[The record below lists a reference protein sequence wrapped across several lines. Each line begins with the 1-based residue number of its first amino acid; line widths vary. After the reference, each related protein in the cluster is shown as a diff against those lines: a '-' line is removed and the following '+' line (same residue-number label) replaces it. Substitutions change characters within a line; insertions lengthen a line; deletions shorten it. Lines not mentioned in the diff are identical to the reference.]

1 MDTALNSKYFENKSL
16 KTPLIITAVGVLLLI
31 MGLIIPGLIIAAVG
45 GALIY
50 FSINTTTDEAYDRSV
65 AAGLP
70 DFKTRALSKLGID
83 EDEVNEIAPIVM
95 GGYRFNGATRF
106 KQGADGKWRTN
117 RYETVVLY
125 FSPREVHCYT
135 YSVDTTNPNVS
146 PKEDTEVYFY
156 QDIVTVSTSSE
167 SQNVTDSKTG
177 KSSVANY
184 ESFVLRTTGGNALTV
199 AVSGAEGTDVQRS
212 INAMRQLLRQKKS
225 Q

>member
-1 MDTALNSKYFENKSL
+1 MDTKLNNKYFENKDL
-16 KTPLIITAVGVLLLI
+16 KVPIAITVVGVVLLLS
-31 MGLIIPGLIIAAVG
+31 GAVLPGIVIAAVG
-45 GALIY
+45 GVLIY
-50 FSINTTTDEAYDRSV
+50 FSINTTTDEEYDKSV

-70 DFKTRALSKLGID
+70 DLRSHALMKLGID
-83 EDEVNEIAPIVM
+83 EEEVNEIAPIIM
-95 GGYRFNGATRF
+95 GGYRFSGATKF

-117 RYETVVLY
+117 RYEAVVLF
-125 FSPREVHCYT
+125 FSPREVHSYT
-135 YSVDTTNPNVS
+135 YSVDTTNANAN

-167 SQNVTDSKTG
+167 SLNVTDAKTG
-177 KSSVANY
+177 KQDVANY

-199 AVSGAEGTDVQRS
+199 AVSDTEGTDVQRS

>member
-1 MDTALNSKYFENKSL
+1 MDTKLNNKYFENKDL
-16 KTPLIITAVGVLLLI
+16 KVPLIITVVGVVLLLC
-31 MGLIIPGLIIAAVG
+31 GAALPGILIAAVG

-50 FSINTTTDEAYDRSV
+50 FSINTTTDADYDKSV

-70 DFKTRALSKLGID
+70 DFKSRALMKLGID

-95 GGYRFNGATRF
+95 GGYRFSGASKY

-117 RYETVVLY
+117 RYETVVLF

-135 YSVDTTNPNVS
+135 YSVDTTDPSANPR
-146 PKEDTEVYFY
+146 EDTEVYFY

-167 SQNVTDSKTG
+167 SLNVTDAKTG
-177 KSSVANY
+177 KKNVANY

-199 AVSGAEGTDVQRS
+199 AVGNTEGTDVQRS

>member
-1 MDTALNSKYFENKSL
+1 MDTKLNNKYFENKDL
-16 KTPLIITAVGVLLLI
+16 KVPLIITVVGVVLLLC
-31 MGLIIPGLIIAAVG
+31 GAALPGILIAAVG

-50 FSINTTTDEAYDRSV
+50 FSINTTTDADYDKSV

-70 DFKTRALSKLGID
+70 DFKSRALMKLGID

-95 GGYRFNGATRF
+95 GGYRFSGANKY

-117 RYETVVLY
+117 RYETVVLF

-135 YSVDTTNPNVS
+135 YSVDTTDPSANPR
-146 PKEDTEVYFY
+146 EDTEVYFY

-167 SQNVTDSKTG
+167 SLNVTDAKTG
-177 KSSVANY
+177 KKNVANY

-199 AVSGAEGTDVQRS
+199 AVGNTEGTDVQRS